1 MIAAQE
7 LVLEVL
13 QALMS
18 DTKIVK
24 ESIQKGGKKVHVY
37 NMTRGHLSLTSI
49 VIEISVLSYCTCL
62 TYWPLPGVQ
71 DIVTMANES
80 LVKVLSGF

>member
-1 MIAAQE
+1 MMLLCTAQE

-24 ESIQKGGKKVHVY
+24 ESIQKGILGYYKF
-37 NMTRGHLSLTSI
+37 TRIYKLL
-49 VIEISVLSYCTCL
+49 L
-62 TYWPLPGVQ
+62 
-71 DIVTMANES
+71 
-80 LVKVLSGF
+80 F